1 MRLPA
6 TECFENRHILFE
18 EILKQKKKC
27 TSAETSYPMRRL
39 AVFYSN
45 IHGRKRK
52 QNRLV
57 NAAETQ
63 KIKAREFS
71 VNGKPLKALGFQ
83 GLYWWGLA
91 GSNRRPPAC
100 EAGTLTS

>member
-1 MRLPA
+1 
-6 TECFENRHILFE
+6 
-18 EILKQKKKC
+18 
-27 TSAETSYPMRRL
+27 MRRL

-52 QNRLV
+52 QNRLG

-71 VNGKPLKALGFQ
+71 VNGKPLKTLGFQ